1 MYVADKV
8 TLRHFDGPDLTA
20 MAFDDNIFFRTG
32 NVSQRRGAKYYR
44 YGRASVDGKNL
55 HSEPCVSLSTPIYF
69 AAINVKGRVFA
80 GDVESAILS
89 LPYVEDV
96 YVVPISQVGS
106 SEKKRAAII
115 QPTQEMTPAVNITVS
130 SLRHDLQQAG
140 LEEYQMPNAFRITA
154 PSTPLPV

>member
-1 MYVADKV
+1 
-8 TLRHFDGPDLTA
+8 
-20 MAFDDNIFFRTG
+20 
-32 NVSQRRGAKYYR
+32 
-44 YGRASVDGKNL
+44 
-55 HSEPCVSLSTPIYF
+55 
-69 AAINVKGRVFA
+69 
-80 GDVESAILS
+80 

-115 QPTQEMTPAVNITVS
+115 QPTQEMTPAANITAS